1 MKYAGCVFWINKTLI
16 TSKLMQVRFIVMYI
30 QFSNKGTNWFIFYY
44 IMWNRNFNE
53 WVLKCFL
60 IKVRYSDDK
69 LIFSNGI
76 SNFFFNNFHMLFCFL
91 LSSSL
96 NNIPDNIKS
105 SEDAHSFLKFVLIIC
120 TSADT
125 SSLYFNY

>member
-1 MKYAGCVFWINKTLI
+1 MYSTYNLVIK
-16 TSKLMQVRFIVMYI
+16 VRIDSYFII
-30 QFSNKGTNWFIFYY
+30 SCETGILTNGVI
-44 IMWNRNFNE
+44 
-53 WVLKCFL
+53 KCFL